1 MLSPPTPRAR
11 LLSAL
16 ALAALLVLPSSI
28 ALADSASATGPAA
41 HAAKRRCVAR
51 GRAGASRCRRAV
63 SKVPPVGATLTSA
76 DQKLRLT
83 IVSGRGADG
92 KSGKFVAV
100 EWDLTATCS
109 TGPAGV
115 HLRARA
121 AVRGN
126 AFTSTVDN
134 AGVKQQLVGH
144 FVSAH
149 KAVGQGQLSFPT
161 PGGDSCDTGKVP
173 FTATR

>member
-1 MLSPPTPRAR
+1 MIPPFPIR
-11 LLSAL
+11 LALPLAAAALLTLPSSL
-16 ALAALLVLPSSI
+16 ALAGST
-28 ALADSASATGPAA
+28 SAPGPAA

-51 GRAGASRCRRAV
+51 GRAGARSCRRAV
-63 SKVPPVGATLTSA
+63 SKVPPTGTALTSA
-76 DQKLRLT
+76 DGKLRLT
-83 IVSGRGADG
+83 VVAGRAANGRPA
-92 KSGKFVAV
+92 KFVDV
-100 EWDLTATCS
+100 EWDLTATCT

-126 AFTSTVDN
+126 AFAGTVDD
-134 AGVKQQLVGH
+134 AGVKQQIAGH

-161 PGGDSCDTGKVP
+161 PGGDTCSTGVVQ
-173 FTATR
+173 FTATG